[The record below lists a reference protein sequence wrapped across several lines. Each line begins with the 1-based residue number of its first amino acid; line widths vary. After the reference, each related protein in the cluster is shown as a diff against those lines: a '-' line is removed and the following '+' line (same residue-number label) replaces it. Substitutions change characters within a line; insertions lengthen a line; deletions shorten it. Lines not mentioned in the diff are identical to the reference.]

1 MRSQSPGMAKR
12 FRRTPERR
20 LQAFAR
26 DNLRSRS
33 PRAAGLQLAVTSG
46 SNVRHTTCRRLLFR
60 LLSTRARSE
69 VLALQLLLALESS
82 CVRRDAGVG
91 NAAPQPGS
99 QGDGRRK
106 LDQQFYIGIGQRKIA

>member
-12 FRRTPERR
+12 FRRTAERR

-26 DNLRSRS
+26 GNLRSRS
-33 PRAAGLQLAVTSG
+33 PRAAGPQLAVTIG
-46 SNVRHTTCRRLLFR
+46 SNVRHTTCRHLLFR
-60 LLSTRARSE
+60 LRSSEAQIE

-82 CVRRDAGVG
+82 CVRRDAGVA

-99 QGDGRRK
+99 QGDGHRK
-106 LDQQFYIGIGQRKIA
+106 LGRQFYIGIGRRKIA